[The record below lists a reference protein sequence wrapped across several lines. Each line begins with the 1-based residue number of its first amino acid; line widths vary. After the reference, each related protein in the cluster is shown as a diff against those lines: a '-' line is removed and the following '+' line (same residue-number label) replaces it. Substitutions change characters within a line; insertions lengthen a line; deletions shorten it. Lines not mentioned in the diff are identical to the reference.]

1 MTNLAAGDTSVG
13 STPRSRVPAIFL
25 QPVRHPEWR
34 RKTEHLITTA
44 HAALNSPDRFHRL
57 YIKLHPRTATI
68 LEEQLH
74 SLETA
79 LATDEQQAQTIKPP
93 TTEERRDQRRP
104 DLEEDNDFDIHM

>member
-1 MTNLAAGDTSVG
+1 MQHEVYQYSTSGAQVC
-13 STPRSRVPAIFL
+13 
-25 QPVRHPEWR
+25 
-34 RKTEHLITTA
+34 
-44 HAALNSPDRFHRL
+44 
-57 YIKLHPRTATI
+57 ATI